1 MRKPSTLP
9 PEFSGVRKDRPA
21 ASDDADANLAPALLE
36 VFSGS
41 GNNLPA
47 ETVHKMHEL
56 PAEAAALVRA
66 YQKAS
71 KAEATVRAYQGDA
84 RVFEAWCSRFGFRPL
99 PASPEAVAAF
109 IVSEAE
115 AGRAASTLGRRL
127 AAIRYAHKLAKAPDP
142 TDDEEVRAA
151 MKGARRKVGVA
162 PRQKAAAT
170 ADVLAALLMRTPD
183 TLTGKRDRALLAL
196 GFAGA
201 FRRSELVALDV
212 EDLVEHPDGLRVTV
226 RRSKVDQEGRGFE
239 KAIPHGRFIRPV
251 ALLREWLDA
260 AGITEGPIFRPVS
273 RSGRVRGYPSPSE
286 PGVSS
291 HVATKPAQPAPVSG
305 GQTAQPAPIE
315 NAEGSSSPEREV
327 GGLKSRKVCDNYSP
341 VEEQVRS
348 PNPGSGS
355 VEFSQVAKDP
365 PRLTTQAVADII
377 KRYCE
382 AAGLDASTFGAH
394 SLRAGYITTAAERG
408 ADLARIMDQSGHRD
422 PRTVVGYIRR
432 ANAFKDHSGSG
443 FL

>member
-1 MRKPSTLP
+1 MI
-9 PEFSGVRKDRPA
+9 
-21 ASDDADANLAPALLE
+21 
-36 VFSGS
+36 
-41 GNNLPA
+41 
-47 ETVHKMHEL
+47 
-56 PAEAAALVRA
+56 VRA
-66 YQKAS
+66 YQQAS
-71 KAEATVRAYQGDA
+71 KADATVRAYTSDA
-84 RVFEAWCSRFGFRPL
+84 RVFQDWCRRYGFRPM
-99 PASPEAVAAF
+99 PASPKAVAGF

-115 AGRAASTLGRRL
+115 GGRAASTLGRRL
-127 AAIRYAHKLAKAPDP
+127 AAIRFAHKLAGEADP
-142 TDDEEVRAA
+142 TDNEGVRSA

-162 PRQKAAAT
+162 PTQKVAAT
-170 ADVLAALLMRTPD
+170 AEILAALLMRTPD

-212 EDLVEHPDGLRVTV
+212 EDLREDPEGLRVMV

-251 ALLREWLDA
+251 ALVREWLDA
-260 AGITEGPIFRPVS
+260 ASIVSGPVFRPVS
-273 RSGRVRGYPSPSE
+273 QSGRVRSSAGASKAKLSLGRDGVAFHHPTEGEGPIPHPSRQID
-286 PGVSS
+286 V
-291 HVATKPAQPAPVSG
+291 
-305 GQTAQPAPIE
+305 
-315 NAEGSSSPEREV
+315 
-327 GGLKSRKVCDNYSP
+327 KS
-341 VEEQVRS
+341 
-348 PNPGSGS
+348 
-355 VEFSQVAKDP
+355 

-377 KRYCE
+377 KRYCT

-432 ANAFKDHSGSG
+432 ANAFKGHSGSG

>member
-1 MRKPSTLP
+1 MTT
-9 PEFSGVRKDRPA
+9 EFYGHVAK
-21 ASDDADANLAPALLE
+21 
-36 VFSGS
+36 
-41 GNNLPA
+41 LPA
-47 ETVHKMHEL
+47 ESDARCDTL
-56 PAEAAALVRA
+56 PAEAAAIVRA
-66 YQKAS
+66 YQRAS
-71 KAEATVRAYQGDA
+71 KADATVRAYTSDA
-84 RVFEAWCSRFGFRPL
+84 RTFQDWCARLGFRSL

-127 AAIRYAHKLAKAPDP
+127 AAIRYAHKLAGKPDP
-142 TDDEEVRAA
+142 TDDEGVRAA

-162 PRQKAAAT
+162 PIQKAAAT
-170 ADVLAALLMRTPD
+170 AEILAALLMRTPD

-212 EDLVEHPDGLRVTV
+212 EDLREDPEGLRVMV
-226 RRSKVDQEGRGFE
+226 RRGKTDQEGRGFE

-251 ALLREWLDA
+251 ALVREWLDA
-260 AGITEGPIFRPVS
+260 AGITSGPVFRPVS
-273 RSGRVRGYPSPSE
+273 RSGRVRKSAQGALRPKSNLGRQGGGSVPHPADGE
-286 PGVSS
+286 GVLN
-291 HVATKPAQPAPVSG
+291 TRP
-305 GQTAQPAPIE
+305 
-315 NAEGSSSPEREV
+315 AEGEEYSSPLHQSDAEP
-327 GGLKSRKVCDNYSP
+327 LC
-341 VEEQVRS
+341 S
-348 PNPGSGS
+348 PNPGA
-355 VEFSQVAKDP
+355 AKI

-377 KRYCE
+377 KRYCT

-432 ANAFKDHSGSG
+432 ANAFKGHSGSG